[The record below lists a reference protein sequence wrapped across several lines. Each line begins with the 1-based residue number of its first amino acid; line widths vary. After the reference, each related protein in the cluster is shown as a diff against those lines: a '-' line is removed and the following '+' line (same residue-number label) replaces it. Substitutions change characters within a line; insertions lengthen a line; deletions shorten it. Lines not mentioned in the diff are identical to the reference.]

1 MLIQKAKQHNAPGPY
16 RILYRKAALGL
27 VFVLVFAGCTSTDP
41 AYPIPDR
48 GTNKPTSKAEGG
60 QTPSINSIQ
69 KNLSAKAGPRRLLRA
84 PDPFTSGLSV
94 VFIPLPWETPL
105 VPVDVGQGDTG
116 TAVTADET
124 RKQFIQAY
132 KNGLLSFIP
141 LAGTLGAD
149 RLHLWTNKNRDG
161 TSVSALVQNW
171 KSSYP
176 LPNGWGLPQLLLAM
190 DGTDGSSVYCILPPI
205 LDIYSQARGL
215 GNTAALA
222 GYGNPMT
229 NPFLLRD
236 STGYQIAQ
244 RFSHSLIMGTL
255 DAQGRSKGTVVLE
268 PAPSLSA
275 NPPSLVGR
283 MQDGTVNKNFVKAWR
298 QALDQMLPGEADGP
312 VSDLNFTT
320 ELETPEG
327 GTVTSVAIQSYGMRK
342 WVLVQVPD
350 TNEGVDDQ
358 SRPPVL
364 LAPPFIDALVSEG
377 PDVGTQLIQALAVYG
392 LPLSDSY
399 AMPMIYVSHH
409 AALQTVL
416 EQLGQSVNPL
426 GPVLVQRFQRG
437 LWVAVPKAD

>member
-1 MLIQKAKQHNAPGPY
+1 MLIHKAIQHNATGPR

-27 VFVLVFAGCTSTDP
+27 FFLLVFVGCTSTGP
-41 AYPIPDR
+41 ASSVPDR
-48 GTNKPTSKAEGG
+48 GTNKPALEAEGG
-60 QTPSINSIQ
+60 QVLQDDSVHKDLPVE
-69 KNLSAKAGPRRLLRA
+69 AGPRPLLRV

-94 VFIPLPWETPL
+94 MFIPLPWETPL
-105 VPVDVGQGDTG
+105 VPADVGQGDTG
-116 TAVTADET
+116 TAATADET

-161 TSVSALVQNW
+161 TSVSALIQNW

-190 DGTDGSSVYCILPPI
+190 DGTDGGSVYCILPPI
-205 LDIYSQARGL
+205 LDIYSQGRGIDH
-215 GNTAALA
+215 AAGLA

-229 NPFLLRD
+229 TPFLLRD

-283 MQDGTVNKNFVKAWR
+283 MRDGTVNKDFVKAWR

-327 GTVTSVAIQSYGMRK
+327 GTVTSVAIQSYGMGK

-358 SRPPVL
+358 SCPPVL

-377 PDVGTQLIQALAVYG
+377 PDVGAQLIRALAVYG

-416 EQLGQSVNPL
+416 EELGQSVNPL